1 MIDCHSDNTELGNP
15 MSSNRLEKTARR
27 KLSINLELEPQGEDQ
42 YKLTVRSDL
51 SNTQISKVME
61 ALVPFMP
68 YLGERTNNPPFV
80 LVRDDSMSD
89 ETKTAPQ

>member
-1 MIDCHSDNTELGNP
+1 MIYCHCDKKELGNI
-15 MSSNRLEKTARR
+15 MTNRLEKTARR

-42 YKLTVRSDL
+42 YKLTVRSNL

-68 YLGERTNNPPFV
+68 YLDERASNPPFV
-80 LVRDDSMSD
+80 LATDSLMKD
-89 ETKTAPQ
+89 EAKTERQ